1 MKSKICGISDSKTL
15 KYLTSHSSSPQYIG
29 FIINY
34 SKSKRFVEN
43 NKLKKL
49 LKVKMM
55 LIILN
60 IFIVSNINI
69 KSKRIDKSKLNRLKS
84 ERINKVYKY
93 IKMPLL
99 YE

>member
-1 MKSKICGISDSKTL
+1 MLQFVNKFEKKFKFKIPKNFSI
-15 KYLTSHSSSPQYIG
+15 
-29 FIINY
+29 F
-34 SKSKRFVEN
+34 E
-43 NKLKKL
+43 KL

-69 KSKRIDKSKLNRLKS
+69 KSKKIDKSKLNRLKS
-84 ERINKVYKY
+84 DRINKVYKY
-93 IKMPLL
+93 IKMPPL